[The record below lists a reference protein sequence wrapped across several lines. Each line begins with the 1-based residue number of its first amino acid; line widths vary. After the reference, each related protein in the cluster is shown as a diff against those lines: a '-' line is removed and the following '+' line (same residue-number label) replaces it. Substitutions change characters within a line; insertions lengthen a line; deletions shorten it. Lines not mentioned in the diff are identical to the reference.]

1 MDINLGFE
9 PLSPQIDFLGAE
21 ALKARFLSQG
31 ARSPIP
37 KKIHCRPP
45 RFFKFVFMP
54 PKPIRRRAT
63 WLSSIPL
70 LAAVLGWGGCDPRNE
85 SAHTQVQACPSAEKP
100 MATRLEAGRGALLA
114 SRFPSLEAFT
124 QVVDV
129 RYRRDKS
136 REAGA
141 DGSTWVTLCHCSGGK
156 AVTSVLA
163 AGLSQDDLTKLKDK
177 GTKADIAALALRAPN
192 VLAVQTQLKRILVF
206 SRRVPLEYGQ
216 GDPGFYDLAAAS
228 VAHINT
234 PDLAYR
240 VALDSS
246 EKGYINTFNHFTAQA
261 IITALFSEEVA
272 DIVADLHE
280 RKNMPALTT
289 GIFTPAQL
297 SSPTDNPVDNYVD
310 MLNNE
315 WGQELGKQLAAQ
327 HGITRDTYWTPELLA
342 AFLNDIQAYY
352 MWAFEI
358 GMHPFRADDELV
370 IRFAIKLNVLL
381 DRWPAA

>member
-1 MDINLGFE
+1 M
-9 PLSPQIDFLGAE
+9 PPKPPA
-21 ALKARFLSQG
+21 
-31 ARSPIP
+31 
-37 KKIHCRPP
+37 KKISRRPP
-45 RFFKFVFMP
+45 RFFKFVSMP
-54 PKPIRRRAT
+54 PKSTRHRAT
-63 WLSSIPL
+63 WLASIPL
-70 LAAVLGWGGCDPRNE
+70 LAAILAWSGYDPRNE
-85 SAHTQVQACPSAEKP
+85 AAHTQIQACPSAEKP
-100 MATRLEAGRGALLA
+100 MATRLQAGRGALLA
-114 SRFPSLEAFT
+114 SRFPSLEAFK

-129 RYRRDKS
+129 RYDRDLG
-136 REAGA
+136 RAAGA

-163 AGLSQDDLTKLKDK
+163 AGVSQDDLTKVKDK
-177 GTKADIAALALRAPN
+177 GTKADIAALTLRAPD
-192 VLAVQTQLKRILVF
+192 VVAAQTQLKTILVF

-228 VAHINT
+228 VSHINT

-240 VALDSS
+240 FAKDSS
-246 EKGYINTFNHFTAQA
+246 DKGYINTFNHFTAQA
-261 IITALFSEEVA
+261 MITALFSEQVA

-280 RKNMPALTT
+280 RKNLATLTT
-289 GIFTPAQL
+289 GIFTTAQL

-315 WGQELGKQLAAQ
+315 WGQELGKQLAA
-327 HGITRDTYWTPELLA
+327 HYGISRRTYWTPELLA

-358 GMHPFRADDELV
+358 GMQPFRADDELV

-381 DRWPAA
+381 DNWPAA